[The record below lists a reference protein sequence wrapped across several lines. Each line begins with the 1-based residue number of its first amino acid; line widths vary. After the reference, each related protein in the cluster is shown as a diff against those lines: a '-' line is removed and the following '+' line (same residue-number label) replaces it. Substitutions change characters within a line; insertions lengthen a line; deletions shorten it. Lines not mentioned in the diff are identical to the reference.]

1 MLDVGGRA
9 YNWTLITARPQITFL
24 NIIPPKENE
33 KHLPRIIA
41 DARHLPFKNA
51 AFDILYSNSVIEHL
65 GTLENQQAMANECV
79 RVGQRVYVQTP
90 NRHFFIEPHLITPF
104 IHWLPRS
111 WQRKLLHNFTT
122 WGLITRPSQAKC
134 DHFLDEVHL
143 LTRHEMRRLFP
154 NIHIWQE
161 QFLVWTKSFTAIKLN
176 E

>member
-1 MLDVGGRA
+1 M
-9 YNWTLITARPQITFL
+9 
-24 NIIPPKENE
+24 
-33 KHLPRIIA
+33 
-41 DARHLPFKNA
+41 
-51 AFDILYSNSVIEHL
+51 IEHL

-111 WQRKLLHNFTT
+111 WQRKLLRNFTT